1 MSVKG
6 GLNEISRKYGE
17 RFPETLLKPI
27 TYRIEELEKKI
38 KRLQEIAVSPKDEN
52 LLETKM
58 VEYNDVR
65 EKLMK
70 NLDMLEIKAI
80 QNLQKSNESLK
91 LKSLDIN
98 RKSTT
103 EYSILV
109 AVICY
114 VILIFILAFI
124 TYLSIAAPL
133 AKLEGAATQSI
144 QNRENLICVEEGPEE
159 VRSLTRRLQGLIL
172 GLEDA
177 VKDRDCC

>member
-1 MSVKG
+1 
-6 GLNEISRKYGE
+6 
-17 RFPETLLKPI
+17 
-27 TYRIEELEKKI
+27 
-38 KRLQEIAVSPKDEN
+38 
-52 LLETKM
+52 
-58 VEYNDVR
+58 
-65 EKLMK
+65 MK

-91 LKSLDIN
+91 LKSLDLDN

-133 AKLEGAATQSI
+133 AKLEGAASQSI
-144 QNRENLICVEEGPEE
+144 QNRRKFNCVEEGPERSSITDKE
-159 VRSLTRRLQGLIL
+159 VTRPNPWSRG
-172 GLEDA
+172 
-177 VKDRDCC
+177 CC